1 MEDLTQLRAELDD
14 IDSRLLDLFG
24 RRMDCAERVAEYKRA
39 EGLPVL
45 DRARERAKL
54 NAIYGAAPDE
64 LKDYSTLLFSTL
76 LELSRARQYSLL
88 GSTDDTLERIHTAC
102 DTTDQLFPR
111 SASVAC
117 QGVEGAYSQ
126 MAADKLFKRPSI
138 EYHRTFEGVFRAV
151 DEGRV
156 RYGVLPVEN
165 STAGTVGAVYDLMMR
180 HDFHIV
186 RTCRVKVDHVLLG
199 NHGATLEKV
208 HEVYSH
214 SQAIRQC
221 SEFLDSRHDINVH
234 VVENT
239 ALAAQMVA
247 KSGRTD
253 VAALSSRSCADLYGL
268 DVIDKD
274 IQNKQSNVTR
284 FACISKE
291 LEIYPGADRTSLMM
305 VTSNDPGSLYKVL
318 ARFYALDINLVK
330 LQSRPIP
337 DRDFEFMFYFDV
349 QSPVVAPEFQTL
361 MSSLGDVCEEYRYL
375 GSYSEAL

>member
-88 GSTDDTLERIHTAC
+88 GSTDDTLERIQAAV
-102 DTTDQLFPR
+102 DTTEQLFPR

-186 RTCRVKVDHVLLG
+186 RTCRVKVAHVLLG

-284 FACISKE
+284 FACISKN

>member
-1 MEDLTQLRAELDD
+1 MEDLTTLRKELDD
-14 IDSRLLDLFG
+14 IDKRILDLFA
-24 RRMDCAERVAEYKRA
+24 RRMDCSERVAEYKRA
-39 EGLPVL
+39 EGLAVL

-54 NAIYGAAPDE
+54 NSIYSAAPDE

-76 LELSRARQYSLL
+76 LELSRARQYTLL
-88 GSTDDTLERIHTAC
+88 GSTDDTLERIQAAYE
-102 DTTDQLFPR
+102 TTDQLFPR

-199 NHGATLEKV
+199 NHGATLDKV

-284 FACISKE
+284 FACISKD